1 MFFGCMGGGARAP
14 KAPPLDMLLDA
25 VSRTV
30 EEAHIKNVLKM
41 NGYPES
47 FINQTARRSSVKDK
61 EEIEEKT

>member
-1 MFFGCMGGGARAP
+1 MFLVAWEGGARAP
-14 KAPPLDMLLDA
+14 RAPPLDTLLDA

-30 EEAHIKNVLKM
+30 EEAYIKNVLKM

-61 EEIEEKT
+61 DEIEEKT